1 MGDEDDYM
9 SDIFTNNIQE
19 PKVSLKPGVS
29 NSRKRTLEKRR
40 AHDVKKSKPKK
51 VIELETREKG
61 LATEIGQENKG
72 FKMMAMMG
80 YKKGEGLGKSKTGR
94 IEPVPIYVKPN
105 RTGLGKDALEEQR
118 KAARKKM
125 EIFLLQQRSKVE
137 HSRRA
142 DFRVRMS
149 EKFALQLMEKD
160 LTKSQK
166 ACHTLDTADQG
177 EVTEP
182 EMYFYWPEMC
192 TSPEEE
198 EEEEKEDQH
207 SVDEKLVLIT
217 EYLRTKYFY
226 CIWCAT
232 KYNDQND
239 IKSNCPGDTA
249 DSHDDFD

>member
-40 AHDVKKSKPKK
+40 AHDVNKSKPKK

-61 LATEIGQENKG
+61 LATEIGQDNKG

-80 YKKGEGLGKSKTGR
+80 YKKGEGLGKGKTGR
-94 IEPVPIYVKPN
+94 IEPVPISVKAN
-105 RTGLGKDALEEQR
+105 RTGLGKDELEKQR

-125 EIFLLQQRSKVE
+125 ETFMLQQRAKVE
-137 HSRRA
+137 HNRRE
-142 DFRVRMS
+142 DFRFRMS
-149 EKFALQLMEKD
+149 EKFALQLLEKD
-160 LTKSQK
+160 LNKSQK
-166 ACHTLDTADQG
+166 ACHTLDSAGD
-177 EVTEP
+177 VTEP

-198 EEEEKEDQH
+198 EEKEDQH
-207 SVDEKLVLIT
+207 SVNEKLVLIT

-232 KYNDQND
+232 KYNDLND

-249 DSHDDFD
+249 NSHDDFD